1 MTMIPPGTIIEYLD
15 SGRFICGLVLQDSN
29 NRLRLL
35 NQNGR
40 EMNLPASRVVTTSK
54 TKHLIDSS
62 REDRIALLKEM
73 AAIRA
78 ALTDAVPLEEIWEL
92 ASEEEEEAF

>member
-1 MTMIPPGTIIEYLD
+1 MTPPGTIIEYLD
-15 SGRFICGLVLQDSN
+15 SGRFICGLVLQNTN

-54 TKHLIDSS
+54 IKHSVDGS
-62 REDRIALLKEM
+62 REDRVSLLKEM
-73 AAIRA
+73 AENRA
-78 ALTDAVPLEEIWEL
+78 GLTASIPLEEIWEL
-92 ASEEEEEAF
+92 FSLSGYHSS

>member
-1 MTMIPPGTIIEYLD
+1 MTPPGTIIEYLD

-40 EMNLPASRVVTTSK
+40 EMNLPASRVVTASK
-54 TKHLIDSS
+54 TKHQLAS

-78 ALTDAVPLEEIWEL
+78 ALTDAIPLV
-92 ASEEEEEAF
+92 